1 MDSMLAYRCGER
13 TGLRHRSRSSGAGG
27 GGVPCGNAG
36 GAQHGGFGTIFGAAD
51 LDFDISGRLSFVEN
65 RCAVGY
71 LVGGDER
78 DSPGRAEPSW
88 AGVSEMTAVSELQP
102 HRPPRGPRL
111 TTRVITLQEAK
122 DFVERHHRHHKP
134 PVGHKLSIG
143 VRVVDSD
150 ALVGVAIVS
159 RPVAR
164 AFDDGGWTLEV
175 SRTCTDGTRNAN
187 SALYGAV
194 WRICRELGARRV
206 ITYTQAGET
215 GASLR
220 AAGYRPIARRR
231 EHPGWNR
238 PSRPRTDKSPTSV
251 ERVLWLRGEPFETC
265 HELDGNSHETL
276 RLSQCAQCG
285 RELPKA
291 AIGPGRP
298 RRTCS
303 DACRKRQSRAR
314 RSQQTPARP
323 SLVDD

>member
-1 MDSMLAYRCGER
+1 MTSPAGQER
-13 TGLRHRSRSSGAGG
+13 LHWS
-27 GGVPCGNAG
+27 
-36 GAQHGGFGTIFGAAD
+36 
-51 LDFDISGRLSFVEN
+51 
-65 RCAVGY
+65 
-71 LVGGDER
+71 
-78 DSPGRAEPSW
+78 
-88 AGVSEMTAVSELQP
+88 
-102 HRPPRGPRL
+102 RGPRL

-122 DFVERHHRHHKP
+122 DFVGLHHRHHQP

-143 VRVVDSD
+143 VRVVGSD
-150 ALVGVAIVS
+150 ALVGVAIIS

-164 AFDDGGWTLEV
+164 AFDDGGKTLEV

-231 EHPGWNR
+231 EHSGWDR
-238 PSRPRTDKSPTSV
+238 PSRARTDKSPVRV
-251 ERVLWLRGEPFETC
+251 ERVLWLRGEPFEAR
-265 HELDGNSHETL
+265 HELDVSGHETV
-276 RLSQCAQCG
+276 RPGRCGQCG

-314 RSQQTPARP
+314 RSQQVPATGPPRHE
-323 SLVDD
+323 